1 MRSPRPWPPETSP
14 TGSPKTAPTAVPPT
28 SAPAVAR
35 STQALPLPWAGLRWI
50 SRPAWVLG
58 GLALWLLA
66 TAWLR
71 PLTLPDE
78 GRYGE
83 VAREMLLG
91 DGITPTLYGL
101 PFFHKP
107 PLTYWLDMAAIAVLG
122 PEPLAARFG
131 PLVGAWL
138 MGAALY
144 LDLRRRAGER
154 VATVS
159 LGVLAT
165 GPFYFLAAQYAN
177 HDMLVAGLISV
188 AVIAALRALDDAQAA
203 RHDELHDGS
212 RQGQGHMP
220 LRWVL
225 TAWVAMAL
233 AVLAK
238 GLIGIVLPV
247 LILLP
252 WLALQRR
259 WRQIGA
265 LAHPLGVL
273 AFLLLAMPWYLAM
286 EWRHPGFFEDFFLV
300 EHLRRFTQG
309 GFNNV
314 RPFWFFPVVVPL
326 LMLPWSA
333 WLPAVLRRSWEALWR
348 DSTGLGLQGLQLWWI
363 LVVLGFFS
371 VPQSKLVGYALPALP
386 PLCALIGRLAAE
398 GEAWRR
404 VMAGAAAFCVL
415 AVALLAWMAPG
426 SHRDLA
432 QELREQWREG
442 DRLVL
447 VDQPFYDLAY
457 LADLA
462 RPPIVISDWDDP
474 DIPRRDNWRNELH
487 DSARFDPRTASQVLW
502 RTSRAAE
509 LLCTPGTVWFVARS
523 DWRPPQAFKGLSRT
537 HAGRHADLW
546 RASGGAGTA
555 CPERP

>member
-1 MRSPRPWPPETSP
+1 MHW
-14 TGSPKTAPTAVPPT
+14 TA
-28 SAPAVAR
+28 
-35 STQALPLPWAGLRWI
+35 
-50 SRPAWVLG
+50 RPAWVLG
-58 GLALWLLA
+58 ALVLWLIA

-91 DGITPTLYGL
+91 DGLTPTLYGL

-122 PEPLAARFG
+122 PQPFSARFG

-144 LDLRRRAGER
+144 LDLRHRAGGR
-154 VATVS
+154 VAAVS

-165 GPFYFLAAQYAN
+165 CPFYLLAAQYAN

-188 AVIAALRALDDAQAA
+188 AVVAALRALEDPQVAP
-203 RHDELHDGS
+203 HDKLHDGAHDGPC
-212 RQGQGHMP
+212 RVPLHRA

-225 TAWVAMAL
+225 VAWSAMAL

-247 LILLP
+247 LIVLP

-273 AFLLLAMPWYLAM
+273 AFLMLALPWYLAM

-326 LMLPWSA
+326 LMLPWSG
-333 WLPAVLRRSWEALWR
+333 WLLAVLRRTWE
-348 DSTGLGLQGLQLWWI
+348 GLGRGSPGLGMQGLYLWWI

-398 GEAWRR
+398 GKACRR
-404 VMAGAAAFCVL
+404 VMAGAAAFSVL
-415 AVALLAWMAPG
+415 AVAVLAWMAPG
-426 SHRDLA
+426 SHRDVA
-432 QELREQWREG
+432 QALREQWREG
-442 DRLVL
+442 DRVVL

-457 LADLA
+457 LVDLA
-462 RPPIVISDWDDP
+462 RPPIVMSDWDDP

-487 DSARFDPRTASQVLW
+487 DSARFDPRTAAQGLW
-502 RTSRAAE
+502 RTNRAAE
-509 LLCTPGTVWFVARS
+509 LLCAPGTVWFVARS
-523 DWRPPQAFKGLSRT
+523 DWRPPQGLLGLSRT
-537 HAGRHADLW
+537 YAGRHADLW
-546 RASGGAGTA
+546 RASGGAGAA